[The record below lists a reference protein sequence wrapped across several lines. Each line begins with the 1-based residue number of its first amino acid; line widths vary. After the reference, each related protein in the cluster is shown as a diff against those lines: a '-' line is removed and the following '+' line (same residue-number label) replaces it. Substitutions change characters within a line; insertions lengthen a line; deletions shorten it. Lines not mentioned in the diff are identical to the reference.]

1 MFESDREH
9 YVVMKKLLLLIIL
22 LFQINVIKAQSFTH
36 LPPFRPV
43 TLADLQ
49 SNKYDKDSSAEAY
62 YMQNFGHTW
71 VYDELDHYEIAY
83 QVFVRIKILK
93 PSAFKL
99 ATYERFF
106 AKENRQLIDRIKD
119 IKGKTYNLVGGQI
132 EEIELTSKD
141 IFKSKIDSE
150 TEKLSFVLPKVQ
162 VGSIIEYSYVV
173 HSPIPFNP
181 EDWLFQKDLP
191 TEVSEYFF
199 EYPKNFSYR
208 AIEQATEGK
217 FDVDTC
223 IVSKRMV
230 SCHWIMHDIPAIRK
244 EEFAASTD
252 DYVRKLHFEL
262 IEYIMPGMS
271 EPKKLAFDWP
281 SFDNYLLR
289 SKLFG
294 KSIVSV
300 EAAQPILNQFLA
312 KKLDTLALAKEVYYY
327 VRDNFRHLPGYELI
341 PDNTITRVFDQKAG
355 TGTELNLLLIS
366 LLRQVGIDA
375 YPLIINTRGN
385 GRPWKEFPAFKRFDY
400 TLVYAQIQGKSI
412 FLDASNRFLKWEMLP
427 QYCMVSEG
435 RLIKQDDCRWIPIT
449 SPAKAVTLVNVQ
461 VNFAQNTGEIDTE
474 IDYSGNDYQS
484 AIFRIEYLLLG
495 KEKYIE
501 ALKKRAD
508 VIEKPVVSLSGL
520 DSTNI
525 ESQASI
531 RLKGI
536 VSEAYH
542 ESDKFLYL
550 KALPVEGIKEHPLP
564 NPLRNFPVDFT
575 YPQEK
580 IITCR
585 INIPDNYK
593 IIELPKSVR
602 ASLPND
608 GGRFVFTVQVQNEG
622 KTIIVSSQ
630 LQFKKAIYEVE
641 AYQSIRQIFDLVL
654 GKHREQIVL
663 QKQPK

>member
-1 MFESDREH
+1 
-9 YVVMKKLLLLIIL
+9 MKKLLLLIIF
-22 LFQINVIKAQSFTH
+22 LFQINTINAQSFTH
-36 LPPFRPV
+36 LPSFRPV
-43 TLADLQ
+43 TVADLQ
-49 SNKYDKDSSAEAY
+49 SNKYDKDSTAEAY
-62 YMQNFGHTW
+62 YMHNFGHTW
-71 VYDELDHYEIAY
+71 VYDELNHYEIAY

-93 PSAFKL
+93 PSAFQL

-132 EEIELTSKD
+132 EETELTSKD

-150 TEKLSFVLPKVQ
+150 TEKLSFVLPQVH

-181 EDWLFQKDLP
+181 EDWLFQRELP

-217 FDVDTC
+217 LDVDTC

-230 SCHWIMHDIPAIRK
+230 SCHWIMRDIPALKK
-244 EEFAASTD
+244 EALVASVD

-271 EPKKLAFDWP
+271 ESKKLAFDWP
-281 SFDNYLLR
+281 SFDNYLLE

-294 KSIVSV
+294 KSITTV
-300 EAAQPILNQFLA
+300 EAAQPILNRLLA
-312 KKLDTLALAKEVYYY
+312 KKQDTLTLAKDIYHYL
-327 VRDNFRHLPGYELI
+327 RDNFRHLSGYELI
-341 PDNTITRVFDQKAG
+341 PDNTITKVFDQKAG
-355 TGTELNLLLIS
+355 TGTELNLLLIA
-366 LLRQVGIDA
+366 LLRQVGIEA
-375 YPLIINTRGN
+375 HPLIINRRGN

-400 TLVYAQIQGKSI
+400 TLAYTQIQGKSI

-427 QYCMVSEG
+427 QYCMVGEG
-435 RLIKQDDCRWIPIT
+435 RLIKQNDCKWIPIT
-449 SPAKAVTLVNVQ
+449 SPAKAVTLVNIQ
-461 VNFAQNTGEIDTE
+461 ANFTQNTGELESE

-484 AIFRIEYLLLG
+484 VIYKIEYLLLG

-501 ALKKRAD
+501 ALKKRIDA
-508 VIEKPVVSLSGL
+508 IQKPVISWSGL
-520 DSTNI
+520 DSTNT
-525 ESQASI
+525 ETQASVK
-531 RLKGI
+531 LKGI
-536 VSEAYH
+536 ISEAYH
-542 ESDKFLYL
+542 ESDKYLYL
-550 KALPVEGIKEHPLP
+550 NALPVEGVKEHPLP
-564 NPLRNFPVDFT
+564 NPTRNFPVDFI

-608 GGRFVFTVQVQNEG
+608 GGRFVFTVQAQNEG

-641 AYQSIRQIFDLVL
+641 AYQSVRQIFDLVL
-654 GKHREQIVL
+654 GKHHEQIVL
-663 QKQPK
+663 QKEFK